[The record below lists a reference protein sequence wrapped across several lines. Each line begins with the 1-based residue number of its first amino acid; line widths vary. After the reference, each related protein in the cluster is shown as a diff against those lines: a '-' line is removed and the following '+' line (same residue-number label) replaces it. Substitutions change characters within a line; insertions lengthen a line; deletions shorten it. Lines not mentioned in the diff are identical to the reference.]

1 MRRLL
6 KLLSQA
12 KHHLLTKEEI
22 DAINGDQALANI
34 LHDLRRRD
42 EKLPSYDEISIGE
55 YYSRQAH
62 YHWNNEKN
70 ESIEVISDYIVTGEA
85 ICPSTIIGFIAA
97 WTNSEIQHPIVEKLV
112 KHTLKNNLLKLP
124 LNTTVSDYLAFI
136 NKKPNHAP
144 ENSPL
149 ESLEILMVYFEI
161 RTVNGV
167 SKRLGKPRSTIT
179 DHLSK
184 LVGIE
189 NNYQILIDKDFTH
202 HNKVKEIYNKWSV
215 QNTLV

>member
-22 DAINGDQALANI
+22 DAINGNQEFANI
-34 LHDLRRRD
+34 WHDLQVRAD
-42 EKLPSYDEISIGE
+42 KLPSYDEISIGE

-144 ENSPL
+144 IKDPI
-149 ESLEILMVYFEI
+149 ESLEVLMFYFKI
-161 RTVNGV
+161 KSVNGV
-167 SKRLGKPRSTIT
+167 YNKLKMPRATIK
-179 DHLSK
+179 DHLDK
-184 LVGIE
+184 LVGKG
-189 NNYQILIDKDFTH
+189 YDYKILIDQNFEHYK
-202 HNKVKEIYNKWSV
+202 KIEIIYKKWINQSSH
-215 QNTLV
+215 Q